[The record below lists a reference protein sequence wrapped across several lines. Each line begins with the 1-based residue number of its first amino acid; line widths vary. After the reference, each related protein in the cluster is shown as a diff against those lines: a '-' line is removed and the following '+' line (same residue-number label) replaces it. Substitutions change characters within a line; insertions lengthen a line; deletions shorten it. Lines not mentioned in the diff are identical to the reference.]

1 MLGIVFTVGGDGR
14 GGFVFPERL
23 FGRIDMDLDVFEPE
37 AGECFGQVPQKLIQY
52 FTAFPAGGQSNAG
65 QVIFLFLAWR
75 LSLYFIGFGIVVA
88 GTAWY
93 RILYLRNFQ
102 YLISSEH
109 IRISLGIFFKRMD
122 QVELYR
128 VKDYI
133 VTQSFVLQLFRLM
146 NVTLKSTD
154 PENPVISFIGVPY
167 SDLIETI
174 RERVQEARRVNKI
187 VELN

>member
-1 MLGIVFTVGGDGR
+1 MTHQNDILLKPSVIFSFLKVM
-14 GGFVFPERL
+14 PL
-23 FGRIDMDLDVFEPE
+23 LLL
-37 AGECFGQVPQKLIQY
+37 AL
-52 FTAFPAGGQSNAG
+52 
-65 QVIFLFLAWR
+65 IFLFLSWR
-75 LSLYFIGFGIVVA
+75 LSPYFISFGIIVA

-93 RILYLRNFQ
+93 RMLSMRSCEYF
-102 YLISSEH
+102 ISLEY
-109 IRISLGIFFKRMD
+109 IRISRGIFFKRID

-133 VTQSFVLQLFRLM
+133 VTQSFVLQIFGLM

-154 PENPVISFIGVPY
+154 PENPVISFMGVPY

-174 RERVQEARRVNKI
+174 RERVQEARKVNQI